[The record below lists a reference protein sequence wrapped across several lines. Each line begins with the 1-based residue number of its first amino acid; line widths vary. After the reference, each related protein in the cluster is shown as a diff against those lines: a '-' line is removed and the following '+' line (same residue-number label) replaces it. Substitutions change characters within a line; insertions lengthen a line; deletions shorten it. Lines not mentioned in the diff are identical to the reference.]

1 MRKLLTILAEIEIV
15 LNSRPLTYVSTD
27 DLEEPL
33 TPSHLLVGRQLMSLP
48 DSLSVKHNINSNDED
63 NLLLEELKQLNSALD
78 GLWSRWRQ
86 EYLLKLHKYMFIQ
99 V

>member
-1 MRKLLTILAEIEIV
+1 MTTNKP
-15 LNSRPLTYVSTD
+15 SRLI
-27 DLEEPL
+27 
-33 TPSHLLVGRQLMSLP
+33 
-48 DSLSVKHNINSNDED
+48 HNINSNDED
-63 NLLLEELKQLNSALD
+63 NLLLEQLKQLNSALD